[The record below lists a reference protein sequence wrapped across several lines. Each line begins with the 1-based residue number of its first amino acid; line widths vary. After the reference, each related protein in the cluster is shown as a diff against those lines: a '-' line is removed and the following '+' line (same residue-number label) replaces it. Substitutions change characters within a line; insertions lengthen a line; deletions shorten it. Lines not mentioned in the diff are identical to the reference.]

1 MSHTRFTVH
10 LQFEV
15 DHRNYLKISLL
26 TLGYISLHNFDV
38 VCISET
44 CLDSTRALD
53 DNNLEIAGYKLLRAH
68 HVSNS
73 KSVGICVN
81 YKSSLAFK

>member
-1 MSHTRFTVH
+1 MSHTRFTVN

-53 DNNLEIAGYKLLRAH
+53 DNNLEIAGYNLLRAH

-73 KSVGICVN
+73 EGVGICVY

>member
-1 MSHTRFTVH
+1 MSHTRFTVN

-15 DHRNYLKISLL
+15 DHRNYLRIYLL
-26 TLGYISLHNFDV
+26 TLAYISLHNFDL

-53 DNNLEIAGYKLLRAH
+53 DNNLEIAGYNLLRAH

-73 KSVGICVN
+73 ESVDVCVY
-81 YKSSLAFK
+81 YKSSLTFK